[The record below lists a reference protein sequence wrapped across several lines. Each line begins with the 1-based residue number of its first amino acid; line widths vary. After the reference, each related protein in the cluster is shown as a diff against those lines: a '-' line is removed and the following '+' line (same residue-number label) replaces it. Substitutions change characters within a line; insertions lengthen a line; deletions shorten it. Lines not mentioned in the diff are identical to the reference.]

1 MASVGSERVTT
12 GSQAGVHEGTEV
24 RRALGGMRHELV
36 ARALRL
42 ARDRAVAEDLVQE
55 TFERALRFE
64 ATFVPGTSARAWAFQ
79 ILFSVFVTR
88 ARRRKREARALAWLA
103 TDPLAWPRC
112 DASAGEP
119 TALGA
124 GLRAQLA
131 ALPEPF
137 RRAVELVDL
146 EERSYRDA
154 ADAMRVPVGTVMSR
168 LHRGRRMLASALGR
182 EAQALAA

>member
-1 MASVGSERVTT
+1 
-12 GSQAGVHEGTEV
+12 
-24 RRALGGMRHELV
+24 MRHELV

-42 ARDRAVAEDLVQE
+42 ARDRAIAEDLVQE

-64 ATFVPGTSARAWAFQ
+64 TTFLPGTSPRAWAFQ

-88 ARRRKREARALAWLA
+88 ARRRKRESRALAWLA

-112 DASAGEP
+112 DATAAEP

-124 GLRAQLA
+124 GLRARLD

-168 LHRGRRMLASALGR
+168 LHRGRRLLASALGG
-182 EAQALAA
+182 EGQALAA